1 MPELRLRARGALV
14 LLVLVA
20 ACAGQ
25 HSGLP
30 STDSPASQNSPH
42 NKKVYQSGGTT
53 LTLTPN
59 FNTGFGP
66 VPSVWISGKFASP
79 APGSNATL
87 NGGNI
92 DFGTIS
98 PGVDYYYQYAM
109 ELGVTASSSYQVT
122 GSISGSLAP
131 GIPANLLTWL
141 TSSPANYGSL
151 KEIYLAAGLPFG
163 SASNPIVVASGS
175 SGSTTLKYDYLLI
188 VPDASLS
195 GASTAQIEYTVV
207 P

>member
-59 FNTGFGP
+59 FNAGFGP
-66 VPSVWISGKFASP
+66 VQWVFTAGKFASP
-79 APGSNATL
+79 SPGPNATL
-87 NGGNI
+87 DGGNI

-98 PGVDYYYQYAM
+98 PGVGYYYQYAI
-109 ELGVTASSSYQVT
+109 ELGVTAASSYQVT
-122 GSISGSLAP
+122 SAISGALAP
-131 GIPANLLTWL
+131 GIPASLLSW
-141 TSSPANYGSL
+141 SNPANYGTI
-151 KEIYLAAGLPFG
+151 KAGQAASLPFG
-163 SASNPIVVASGS
+163 STSSPIVIASGS
-175 SGSTTLKYDYLLI
+175 SGSATLKYDYILI
-188 VPDASLS
+188 VPNTQLT
-195 GASTAQIEYTVV
+195 GASTAQIDYTVV